1 MLHAVKPFIDFYRVA
16 SFSSPVHGDGSGHR
30 IWRGVSL
37 GWNAA
42 RRYRRLASLND
53 DQLRRIGLDRASIG
67 RYAFFG
73 SDAVADPRD
82 EGQ

>member
-16 SFSSPVHGDGSGHR
+16 SFSPPDHDEGSGHR

-42 RRYRRLASLND
+42 RRYRRLASMSD
-53 DQLRRIGLDRASIG
+53 DQLRRLGLDRASIG

-73 SDAVADPRD
+73 SDAVDSRRD
-82 EGQ
+82 QGQ